1 MKNKRSMD
9 SLVAPQDKRPY
20 MRTNPQPPLTD
31 DQTGEA
37 VKELVKDMTFIR
49 VDRRFNDPP
58 IMDQKIVLVSFVPS
72 KGAKPDADNIYGMM
86 KVRGVFPDEEEANKF
101 SEHIIRDVDSLH
113 EIYHA
118 WVGRPFPVTTAT
130 GFEKELKTI
139 DIRKKTV
146 DLISEDILSKRRQ
159 DEKDLREIQDK
170 EKRLLDE
177 SKRAKEDLPEDPF
190 DVYITEQVKRAQLI
204 WTFIET
210 RKKMQ
215 QMRDIID
222 KTSESIRSTEQ
233 ENPDYVVRYKDKYM
247 QARREAGIKDDDNS
261 FLKFLGQDNL
271 DAILLDNVV

>member
-1 MKNKRSMD
+1 MD

-20 MRTNPQPPLTD
+20 TRTSPQPPLTE

-37 VKELVKDMTFIR
+37 VRELVKDMTFIR

-271 DAILLDNVV
+271 DTILLDNVV